1 MYLSLSPP
9 PPPPPPPLPSS
20 SSSSFSPQLL
30 FDRSLS
36 STLVISYNA
45 KAIDGQLCLEASPT
59 EGTGSVFAHSP
70 HATMLEVSVM

>member
-1 MYLSLSPP
+1 MYLSFSLSSSSPPP
-9 PPPPPPPLPSS
+9 PPPPPPPLP
-20 SSSSFSPQLL
+20 QLL

-36 STLVISYNA
+36 SALVISYNA

-70 HATMLEVSVM
+70 HATMLEVSIM